1 MFMYTEAVQT
11 LTGQAVAKLEAQ
23 RRSLVGH
30 LVRSALAGM
39 YVGAAIVLI
48 FTIGGSLAAASP
60 GVVRLAMGVCFGG
73 ALTIVVFAGSELFT
87 GSNLVLTLGVL
98 SRKAR
103 GRDLLSNWLW
113 TWIGNLAGS
122 VLVAFLVVRAGL
134 LDESTFGPINAFVQ
148 KLVATKMNLP
158 WEQLLWRA
166 VLANWFVCLGVWMAA
181 RVKSETARIL
191 LIWWCMFT
199 FITSGYEHSIANMCG
214 LMLGLLIPHGPEIT
228 WAATPTTSAWRR
240 WATSSAERS
249 SSPVPTGSAAPRRGT
264 WPLSRRSRTRPSPDH
279 TRSTAPRNKQRSR
292 CRSELQPLS
301 SWEGR
306 PSPGIQASFHFRWFS
321 RERAGSDRIYAVVS
335 PEGPDK
341 SGHYQR
347 ARG

>member
-1 MFMYTEAVQT
+1 MYTEAVQT
-11 LTGQAVAKLEAQ
+11 LAGQAIAKLEAQ
-23 RRSLVGH
+23 RRSMVSH

-48 FTIGGSLAAASP
+48 FTIGGSLAAASA

-73 ALTIVVFAGSELFT
+73 ALTIVIFAGSELFT

-98 SRKAR
+98 TRKAR
-103 GRDLLSNWLW
+103 TRDLLSNWWW

-122 VLVAFLVVRAGL
+122 VLLAVMVVRAGL
-134 LDESTFGPINAFVQ
+134 LDESNFGPINAFVQ

-166 VLANWFVCLGVWMAA
+166 ILANWFVCLGVWMAA

-214 LMLGLLIPHGPEIT
+214 LMLGLLIPHGEAIT
-228 WAATPTTSAWRR
+228 WGGYAYNLGLATLGNIIGGAIFVAGVYWVGSPKARE
-240 WATSSAERS
+240 SSVSE
-249 SSPVPTGSAAPRRGT
+249 AAPQPAIAPGT
-264 WPLSRRSRTRPSPDH
+264 NGTAQLEPIATR
-279 TRSTAPRNKQRSR
+279 
-292 CRSELQPLS
+292 
-301 SWEGR
+301 
-306 PSPGIQASFHFRWFS
+306 
-321 RERAGSDRIYAVVS
+321 
-335 PEGPDK
+335 
-341 SGHYQR
+341 
-347 ARG
+347 